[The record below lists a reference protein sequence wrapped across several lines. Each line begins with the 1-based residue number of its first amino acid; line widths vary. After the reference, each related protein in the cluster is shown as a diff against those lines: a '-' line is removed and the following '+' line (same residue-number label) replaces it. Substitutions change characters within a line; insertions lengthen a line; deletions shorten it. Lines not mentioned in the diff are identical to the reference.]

1 MIEDWLKVTKNYII
15 AWLLTTLLGILAAYI
30 NIEVRQR
37 GAVRPV
43 EDSVLRK

>member
-1 MIEDWLKVTKNYII
+1 MIENWLKSNRNYIC
-15 AWLLTTLLGILAAYI
+15 AWLLTILLGIFAAYI

-37 GAVRPV
+37 GAVSPV